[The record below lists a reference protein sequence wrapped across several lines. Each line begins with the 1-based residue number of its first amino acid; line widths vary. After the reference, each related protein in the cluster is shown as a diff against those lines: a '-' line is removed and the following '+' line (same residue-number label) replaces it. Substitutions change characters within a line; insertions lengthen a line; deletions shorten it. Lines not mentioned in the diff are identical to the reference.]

1 MKTKK
6 NKLIGSRELSK
17 QIIKIQEIL
26 NINKLEANKKLNIFL
41 CDCLLNIYVFFL
53 FV

>member
-26 NINKLEANKKLNIFL
+26 NINKLEANKLIMTIFL
-41 CDCLLNIYVFFL
+41 YSAQFEKH
-53 FV
+53 